1 MIGKKYTKCDALEQL
16 EYAIQRINGLFSD
29 NENNRNRMNPEHE
42 PNYLKLPS
50 ICLEIVLDNPFI
62 FDLIKSET
70 FDWET
75 NDRIY
80 TTNMKKS
87 SESSDP
93 ALGILSGILNYQ
105 ILIN

>member
-1 MIGKKYTKCDALEQL
+1 
-16 EYAIQRINGLFSD
+16 
-29 NENNRNRMNPEHE
+29 MNPEDE
-42 PNYLKLPS
+42 PIYLKLPS

-87 SESSDP
+87 RESSDP

-105 ILIN
+105 ILINQQQDIPRSIFHKYLEKFYFPGRFNEDFLN